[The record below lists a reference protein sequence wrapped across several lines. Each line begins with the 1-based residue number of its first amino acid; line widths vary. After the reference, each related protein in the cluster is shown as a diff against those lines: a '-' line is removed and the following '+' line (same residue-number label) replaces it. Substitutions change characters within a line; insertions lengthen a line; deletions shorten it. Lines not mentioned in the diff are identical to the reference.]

1 MAQRV
6 DDSSISNDDLLWRR
20 IVNNPIWWKR
30 DEQGNPVRDI
40 NGSPCLSSAA
50 FLDGYTGEV
59 SVHLAR
65 LTTQEKALSARPD
78 NGLVE
83 ISAAIPRSVNH
94 IVTLDP
100 TEEDE
105 SHSLIC
111 PSEAL
116 SKSGRKMAARKM
128 SEAAR
133 WLLFPE
139 SLRS

>member
-1 MAQRV
+1 MAHRI
-6 DDSSISNDDLLWRR
+6 DDPSISDDDLLWRR

-30 DEQGNPVRDI
+30 DEQGNPVL
-40 NGSPCLSSAA
+40 NTQGSPCLSSAA

-65 LTTQEKALSARPD
+65 LTSQEKVLLRKPD

-83 ISAAIPRSVNH
+83 ITAAIPRSVNH

-111 PSEAL
+111 PPESL
-116 SKSGRKMAARKM
+116 SKSVRKASAKKM

-133 WLLFPE
+133 WLVLPE